1 VYINHNIAI
10 PNILR
15 IHTVL
20 CSQYNLSS
28 DALYK
33 CTIYRY
39 PIKLTYPAASYG
51 TARYRTIA
59 DYIAI
64 HISAMLLSV
73 HMYFGIDTVSSV
85 AYYISKPIVYITVH
99 PITATI

>member
-1 VYINHNIAI
+1 MYINHNIAI

-33 CTIYRY
+33 YTIYRY
-39 PIKLTYPAASYG
+39 PIKRNYPATSYG
-51 TARYRTIA
+51 TARYRTMA

-64 HISAMLLSV
+64 HISAMLSSV

-85 AYYISKPIVYITVH
+85 AYYISKPIVYTTV
-99 PITATI
+99 

>member
-1 VYINHNIAI
+1 MYINHNIAI

-33 CTIYRY
+33 YTIYRY
-39 PIKLTYPAASYG
+39 PIKLNYPATSYG
-51 TARYRTIA
+51 TVRYRTMA
-59 DYIAI
+59 VYIAI
-64 HISAMLLSV
+64 HISAILQACICILSALAQYPV
-73 HMYFGIDTVSSV
+73 LPT
-85 AYYISKPIVYITVH
+85 ISLSL
-99 PITATI
+99 